1 MRVGRVH
8 PVQYVITEVV
18 DDGSVGIGR
27 QVAEGGKEGG
37 APDLPISPGGGALA
51 GPVAQGIR
59 CLGWLAIEDMGVD
72 LISTGSK
79 DF

>member
-8 PVQYVITEVV
+8 PVQYIITEVV
-18 DDGSVGIGR
+18 DNWSVGIGR
-27 QVAEGGKEGG
+27 QVTEGGKESG
-37 APDLPISPGGGALA
+37 APDLPISPGGRALA

-59 CLGWLAIEDMGVD
+59 CLGGLAVEDMGVD
-72 LISTGSK
+72 LISAGSK